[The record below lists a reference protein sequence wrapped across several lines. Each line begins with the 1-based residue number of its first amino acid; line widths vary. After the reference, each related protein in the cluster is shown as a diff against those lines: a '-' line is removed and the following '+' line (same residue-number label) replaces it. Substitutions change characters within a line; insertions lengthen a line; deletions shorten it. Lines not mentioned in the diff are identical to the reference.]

1 MSDGFEILS
10 AGRFF
15 RYSDHFMQREQPLD
29 HLLMWAVGGR
39 GRVRTGSFSGRAET
53 GSLILLPRGRAQD
66 YASDREQ
73 PWDLLWI
80 HFGGGGADV
89 WAASF
94 EARFGLLVDLGT
106 PPALIDSFT
115 EVVTANHGGEAERR
129 LADHL
134 GWALLGRIEHR
145 LTIGRGGASSHQVE
159 AVERVQRYVLDHLEE
174 PITVEDLASVAHVSP
189 RQLTR
194 VCRSAWGVSP
204 MRYVIGQRLA
214 RACSLLTET
223 ALPVG
228 RVAEASGF
236 SDPYHFSR
244 LFREHM
250 GEPPRTYR
258 KRRREIDA
266 GPTEVAPP
274 SNR

>member
-1 MSDGFEILS
+1 M
-10 AGRFF
+10 
-15 RYSDHFMQREQPLD
+15 
-29 HLLMWAVGGR
+29 
-39 GRVRTGSFSGRAET
+39 
-53 GSLILLPRGRAQD
+53 LLPRGRVQD

-80 HFGGGGADV
+80 HFGGDAADG

-94 EARFGLLVDLGT
+94 ERRFGLLVDFGT
-106 PPALIDSFT
+106 PPTMIDAFT
-115 EVVTANHGGEAERR
+115 EVITANHGSEAERR

-145 LTIGRGGASSHQVE
+145 LSIGRGGSASHHVG
-159 AVERVQRYVLDHLEE
+159 AIERVQQYVLEHLEE
-174 PITVEDLASVAHVSP
+174 TITVEELASVAHVSP

-194 VCRSAWGVSP
+194 LCRSAWGVSP

-250 GEPPRTYR
+250 GEPPRAYR
-258 KRRREIDA
+258 KRRRELEA
-266 GPTEVAPP
+266 GRTEVAPR
-274 SNR
+274 SDR